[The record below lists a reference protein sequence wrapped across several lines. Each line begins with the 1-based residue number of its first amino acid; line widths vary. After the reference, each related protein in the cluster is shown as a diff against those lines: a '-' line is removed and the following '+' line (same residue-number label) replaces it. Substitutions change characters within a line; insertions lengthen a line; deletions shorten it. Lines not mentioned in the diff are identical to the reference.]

1 MFIIFI
7 KRILEEERGKGADK
21 IFDIEMARN
30 FSKYERNQ
38 SRIIREH
45 ATG

>member
-7 KRILEEERGKGADK
+7 MGILEEERAKEADK
-21 IFDIEMARN
+21 IFDVEMARN

-38 SRIIREH
+38 SRMIR
-45 ATG
+45 